1 MIRVAL
7 FLLLILCFFRYV
19 EGFNPYLP
27 DTRSEDY
34 PDQSEFP
41 DLIIA
46 EKYVMKQIDLIH
58 DTTNESRKHLLDL
71 LNLLQFI

>member
-7 FLLLILCFFRYV
+7 LLLFLLVLFRYV
-19 EGFNPYLP
+19 EGFNPYLQ
-27 DTRSEDY
+27 DLRSEDY
-34 PDQSEFP
+34 PDQSEWI

-46 EKYVMKQIDLIH
+46 EKYIYKEIEKSKDK
-58 DTTNESRKHLLDL
+58 TTPKILHLMDL

>member
-7 FLLLILCFFRYV
+7 FLLLILCLFRYV
-19 EGFNPYLP
+19 EGFDPYLP

-34 PDQSEFP
+34 PDQNNLP
-41 DLIIA
+41 YLIIA
-46 EKYVMKQIDLIH
+46 EKYVMKQINQINDP
-58 DTTNESRKHLLDL
+58 TNNKRKHLLDL

>member
-1 MIRVAL
+1 MIWAAL

-27 DTRSEDY
+27 DTRTEDY
-34 PDQSEFP
+34 PDQSAFP

-46 EKYVMKQIDLIH
+46 EKYVMKQIGQTE
-58 DTTNESRKHLLDL
+58 DTDKTKEHLLDL

>member
-1 MIRVAL
+1 MIWAAL
-7 FLLLILCFFRYV
+7 FLLLILCFVRYV

-27 DTRSEDY
+27 DTRTEDY
-34 PDQSEFP
+34 PDQSAFL

-46 EKYVMKQIDLIH
+46 EKYVMKQIGQTDEK
-58 DTTNESRKHLLDL
+58 DKKREHLLDL